1 MQSIF
6 SYNFNFTEIFAHAIK
21 TPQCNWHRWFWLH
34 GVSNTAMSSSTVS
47 LTPRNQKLFTGTVS
61 REFWPPFFMI
71 LSHLGLILIC
81 WSMSAYGLEFV
92 EIFVVAINC
101 AMCNWHWGVNI
112 WNLNFQRCFSPVLQK
127 MYTVYSWFLFNW
139 TNDSWAKTSVWQCCG
154 TEFFFIFGSGST
166 FFYNFG
172 FSSGSN
178 SSSCHIL
185 PLKTVL

>member
-6 SYNFNFTEIFAHAIK
+6 AYNFNFTEIFAHAIK

-92 EIFVVAINC
+92 EIFVVAKNC
-101 AMCNWHWGVNI
+101 AIRGCKKLCNVQ
-112 WNLNFQRCFSPVLQK
+112 LTLRCQHLESKFSKVFFASFTKNVHCL
-127 MYTVYSWFLFNW
+127 FL
-139 TNDSWAKTSVWQCCG
+139 
-154 TEFFFIFGSGST
+154 
-166 FFYNFG
+166 
-172 FSSGSN
+172 
-178 SSSCHIL
+178 IL
-185 PLKTVL
+185 IQLD